1 MGQRRLGYNRLM
13 SFSPVAFAP
22 EPARAHDLA
31 PALELLR
38 RLDLPEK
45 GVLEQFG
52 RFHVV
57 RDDGRVVGL
66 AGLEVYEPDGLLRSV
81 AVEPTYRGQGL
92 GAALVDACLGL
103 ARKMGLRAVY
113 LLTTTAPDYFRRRGF
128 TDCPREEAPAGIRE
142 SWEFRA
148 GCPSTSAFMK
158 RTVEP
163 DGARSR
169 TASSRSS

>member
-1 MGQRRLGYNRLM
+1 M
-13 SFSPVAFAP
+13 SFSPGGFAA
-22 EPARAHDLA
+22 EPARAHDLE

-52 RFHVV
+52 RFLVV

-66 AGLEVYEPDGLLRSV
+66 AGL
-81 AVEPTYRGQGL
+81 A
-92 GAALVDACLGL
+92 AALVDGCLGL

-113 LLTTTAPDYFRRRGF
+113 LLTTTAPDYFRGRSF
-128 TDCPREEAPAGIRE
+128 TDCPRDEGPAGIRE

-158 RTVEP
+158 RTLE
-163 DGARSR
+163 
-169 TASSRSS
+169 